1 MESLLYHLIR
11 TRCAPS
17 ILAVLTT
24 HYTGAA
30 GGEEDEGRKPSSPR
44 AETGGLRRRAS
55 PAPWGESVLAPCQ
68 ADRLC
73 QPRVGQSISQPPRGG
88 LPLPHLHKVRGVWGA
103 EGN

>member
-30 GGEEDEGRKPSSPR
+30 GGEEDEGRQPSSPG
-44 AETGGLRRRAS
+44 AVQEGEPGSAGL
-55 PAPWGESVLAPCQ
+55 
-68 ADRLC
+68 
-73 QPRVGQSISQPPRGG
+73 VGARS
-88 LPLPHLHKVRGVWGA
+88 LPG
-103 EGN
+103 